1 MEKKRMI
8 LFGAGGTAALGLAAA
23 AAFALAPERPHGP
36 MAMFDANNDQI
47 LTLAE
52 LRQGAQTMFA
62 KVDANKDGRAT
73 HEELRAHHEAM
84 GKGHRGG
91 HGGRGDYGDRGGEG
105 GPPPGGPPRG
115 GPMEM
120 DKDGD
125 GALTLAEV
133 EAGLG
138 AHFAKADA
146 NRDGSVTQAEMDAAH
161 RAMHDA
167 R

>member
-1 MEKKRMI
+1 MEKKKMI
-8 LFGAGGTAALGLAAA
+8 LFGAGGTAALALAAA

-52 LRQGAQTMFA
+52 VRQGAQAMFA

-73 HEELRAHHEAM
+73 HEEVRAHHEAM
-84 GKGHRGG
+84 GKGHGGG
-91 HGGRGDYGDRGGEG
+91 HGGRGDHGDRGGE
-105 GPPPGGPPRG
+105 GGPPRG

-146 NRDGSVTQAEMDAAH
+146 NRDGQVTQAELDAAH
-161 RAMHDA
+161 RAEHDA